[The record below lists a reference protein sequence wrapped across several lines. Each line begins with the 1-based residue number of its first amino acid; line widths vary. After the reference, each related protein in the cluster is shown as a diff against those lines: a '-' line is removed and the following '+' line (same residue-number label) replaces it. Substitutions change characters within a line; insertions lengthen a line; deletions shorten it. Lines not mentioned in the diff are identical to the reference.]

1 MGTYTFRQLFNYLF
15 FMKLAVF
22 HKLNTHRSKFSDFV
36 FAQRF
41 IITYSIVSRYF
52 MSILYLKLSPI
63 SRPNL
68 IFIIFYLTQYMQ
80 NIIISTCN

>member
-22 HKLNTHRSKFSDFV
+22 YKLNTHRSKFSDFV

-41 IITYSIVSRYF
+41 IITYFIVSRQFYEH
-52 MSILYLKLSPI
+52 LVPQAQ
-63 SRPNL
+63 PN
-68 IFIIFYLTQYMQ
+68 FKA
-80 NIIISTCN
+80 